1 MTKTELATLE
11 IRQALFELIGEVK
24 AKTLFAS
31 YGLFSGAAMFGIYQN
46 GNLYIKAEKE
56 LAEELIAQGAVNYIS
71 HLPNIKLSIS
81 NYYYLPQEIISNKEK
96 YKDILLR
103 SIAQINEKASLEYI
117 NKYRRIKDLPNLS
130 MKYERLL
137 SKVGIE
143 ELSLFRTLGASH
155 AFARLVRK
163 GITSELNM
171 LWLFAAALKYKHVS
185 LLTEQEKENALK
197 MLNLILEQSGMKPMK

>member
-1 MTKTELATLE
+1 
-11 IRQALFELIGEVK
+11 
-24 AKTLFAS
+24 
-31 YGLFSGAAMFGIYQN
+31 
-46 GNLYIKAEKE
+46 
-56 LAEELIAQGAVNYIS
+56 
-71 HLPNIKLSIS
+71 
-81 NYYYLPQEIISNKEK
+81 
-96 YKDILLR
+96 
-103 SIAQINEKASLEYI
+103 
-117 NKYRRIKDLPNLS
+117 